1 MDTSPNFAFLT
12 QEFPSVAES
21 ASFPELHIN
30 GDPRAACFHAR
41 HALERLVKRLFKID
55 KQLKP
60 PHVQNLDGYMSD
72 ETFVEVVPEEVL
84 QKMQYIR
91 KAGNDAVHGNKLPP
105 PEKAKNVV
113 QELFHVLY
121 WLSLIHI

>member
-1 MDTSPNFAFLT
+1 MDISSNFAFLT
-12 QEFPSVAES
+12 QEFPPVAES
-21 ASFPELHIN
+21 ASFAELHIE

-91 KAGNDAVHGNKLPP
+91 KAAIDAVHGNKSLPP
-105 PEKAKNVV
+105 AMPKLESSKG
-113 QELFHVLY
+113 
-121 WLSLIHI
+121 